1 MSITSSNVSRDGVF
15 NSMGRKDPSVIAF
28 ANNLSGSA
36 KPIDHPRSMMHKQWA
51 QLTLG
56 SYR

>member
-36 KPIDHPRSMMHKQWA
+36 NPTDHPRSHVAGARTGQN
-51 QLTLG
+51 
-56 SYR
+56 R